1 MGGAVGPI
9 LVRILSFCLI
19 TILGAVGMASAHHS
33 QAQFNLDPVAMETI
47 EGTVTEFDFRSPHV
61 YLYVETEEPDG
72 STSLWE
78 LEATSTPNLI
88 RRGWS
93 RDTLEPGDKV
103 RIDIHPAR
111 VPGQHI
117 ARVGSVH
124 FADGRS
130 LSATSGG
137 PPAPANARAN
147 TLTGRWHGRSN
158 IGQVQLDRAA
168 VPWPLTPKGQA
179 AREAYD
185 GTQNPQVDCIPMTAP
200 TIMLYST
207 VFDVR
212 LTEDR
217 MTIEGEWLSFE
228 RVIYL
233 DGRAHPLT
241 GERSPQGDSVG
252 HWEGATLV
260 VDTTNF
266 ADHAAGNSFE
276 IPSGADKNLLERL
289 TLSDDGKRVSY
300 EWVLE
305 DPEYMTEPIVGDGS
319 WEYRPDLERQPPECD
334 LEVARRFIERPAPA
348 E

>member
-1 MGGAVGPI
+1 MHARN
-9 LVRILSFCLI
+9 LTFAL
-19 TILGAVGMASAHHS
+19 ILGAVAVGTGQAHHS
-33 QAQFNLDPVAMETI
+33 QAQFNLDPAAVETI
-47 EGTVTEFDFRSPHV
+47 AGTVTQFDFKSPHV
-61 YLYVETEEPDG
+61 YLYLETEESDG
-72 STSLWE
+72 GTAVWE

-117 ARVGSVH
+117 ARVGTVH

-130 LSATSGG
+130 LSATGG
-137 PPAPANARAN
+137 APPARANARAN
-147 TLTGRWHGRSN
+147 TLAGRWYGRSDLA
-158 IGQVQLDRAA
+158 QVQLDRAA

-207 VFDVR
+207 VFDVS
-212 LTEDR
+212 LAEDR
-217 MTIEGEWLSFE
+217 MTIAGEWLSFE

-241 GERSPQGDSVG
+241 GERSPQGHSVG
-252 HWEGATLV
+252 HWEGETLV
-260 VDTTNF
+260 VDTVNF

-276 IPSGADKNLLERL
+276 IPSGARKHLVERL
-289 TLSDDGKRVSY
+289 SLGDDGRRVDY
-300 EWVLE
+300 EFVLE
-305 DPEYMTEPIVGDGS
+305 DPEYMTAPILGDGS
-319 WEYRPDLERQPPECD
+319 WEYRPDLEPQQLECD
-334 LEVARRFIERPAPA
+334 PEIARRFIERMLPR